1 MSEYP
6 NSGAIFQNNRQRPG
20 TKDPERNGAVDITCP
35 KCNLESSYWISGWL
49 KEGKKGK
56 FMSLAFK
63 VKDADPGAYQPPNP
77 ESNRR
82 TPKPAPDSAPP
93 DDDGGDA
100 PF

>member
-20 TKDPERNGAVDITCP
+20 TKDPDRNGAVDITCP
-35 KCNLESSYWISGWL
+35 KCNHESSYWISGWL

-63 VKDADPGAYQPPNP
+63 AKDADLGAYKP
-77 ESNRR
+77 
-82 TPKPAPDSAPP
+82 TPQKTTQSAKPAADAPP
-93 DDDGGDA
+93 DDDSESV

>member
-6 NSGAIFQNNRQRPG
+6 NSGAIFPNNRQRPG
-20 TKDPERNGAVDITCP
+20 TKDPDRNGVVDITCP
-35 KCNLESSYWISGWL
+35 KCNRESSYWISGWL

-63 VKDADPGAYQPPNP
+63 VKDADPGAYQPPNTTRP
-77 ESNRR
+77 A
-82 TPKPAPDSAPP
+82 PKPATDSAPP
-93 DDDGGDA
+93 EDDSDGV